1 MFTSS
6 CRGSSLFLW
15 EDGQQALLCPEI
27 NEGLHRL
34 DFLVANEVEQA
45 TDIDEVDEARVE
57 LLVGVDV
64 PEGLQPVA
72 VVDVGVAAH
81 HLAVDALDIRL
92 ECLGETGRLAEPV
105 TASELFWC
113 SEGYGCGVGGEDVGV
128 VDLADNPFLDEVDV
142 LDGGDLDRLL
152 VVVEPGVGV
161 AAIVLEVVV
170 AVEAHRTYP
179 LADMVGQ
186 TSGLQMGLPV
196 RSSMTL
202 MTSIICSSRRYCSTT
217 GHTVSIG
224 RGRERGHEQDIPWWA
239 SHSPSSTSLGLAA
252 SVMKLPLTMRLE
264 YSSRKKKGGLR
275 DPEGAVP
282 SAASKDMDDDM
293 AGECGMGDM
302 AEPWWEGDWGYWAVG
317 GGVPLLP
324 WR

>member
-6 CRGSSLFLW
+6 RRGSSLFLW
-15 EDGQQALLCPEI
+15 EDRQQALLCPEI

-34 DFLVANEVEQA
+34 DLLVANEVEQA

-92 ECLGETGRLAEPV
+92 ECLGEAGRLAEPV

-113 SEGYGCGVGGEDVGV
+113 GEGYGCGVGGEDVGV

-152 VVVEPGVGV
+152 VVVEPGVRV
-161 AAIVLEVVV
+161 AAVVLEVVV

-217 GHTVSIG
+217 GHTVSTG
-224 RGRERGHEQDIPWWA
+224 
-239 SHSPSSTSLGLAA
+239 
-252 SVMKLPLTMRLE
+252 
-264 YSSRKKKGGLR
+264 
-275 DPEGAVP
+275 
-282 SAASKDMDDDM
+282 
-293 AGECGMGDM
+293 CG
-302 AEPWWEGDWGYWAVG
+302 
-317 GGVPLLP
+317 
-324 WR
+324 